1 MSEIEFHTGVADK
14 LGFVCRLLRK
24 AVARQARLVVHG
36 DAPDLQRLDQL
47 LWTFDSLGFVP
58 HAVCR
63 PGLGGGALLRHTP
76 VWLCSEPAQAP
87 HHDVLVSLGPAT
99 APGFEAFTRVIEV
112 VSAEPQD
119 ALAGRSRWKYY
130 VARGYS
136 IRHHEAGA

>member
-24 AVARQARLVVHG
+24 AVARQARVVVHG

-47 LWTFDSLGFVP
+47 LWTFDPLAFVP
-58 HAVCR
+58 HAVCDAPAR
-63 PGLGGGALLRHTP
+63 DGALVRHTP
-76 VWLCSEPAQAP
+76 VWLCREPVQAP
-87 HHDVLVSLGPAT
+87 HHDVLVGLGPQT
-99 APGFEAFTRVIEV
+99 APGFETFTRVIEV